1 LLRGTP
7 NARIDD
13 LIAGITQDMR
23 NVLRTAI
30 VAIEADLPD
39 EDAFWDSFHVG
50 VIGHLTPCSSFS

>member
-1 LLRGTP
+1 
-7 NARIDD
+7 
-13 LIAGITQDMR
+13 MR